1 MGPPVAV
8 SSSSLF
14 SIPSLLV
21 TSSLLRVLAA
31 SIKYEYTRVMVSMV
45 VDQYETIKLLNMYW
59 PIPCTVAP
67 NVTVHLFSTVQGA
80 GRANATG
87 PAPDR
92 C

>member
-1 MGPPVAV
+1 MGPPAAV

-45 VDQYETIKLLNMYW
+45 VDQYETIKRIEIKRKIRICIAVRIAVM
-59 PIPCTVAP
+59 T
-67 NVTVHLFSTVQGA
+67 
-80 GRANATG
+80 
-87 PAPDR
+87 
-92 C
+92 